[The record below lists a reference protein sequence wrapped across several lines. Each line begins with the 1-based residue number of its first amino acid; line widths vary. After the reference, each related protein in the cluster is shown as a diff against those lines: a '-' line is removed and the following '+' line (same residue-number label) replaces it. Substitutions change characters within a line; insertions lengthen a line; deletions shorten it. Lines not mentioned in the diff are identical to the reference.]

1 MSRYGWPS
9 SSGNNEPLTYIR
21 GIPVDVTTLLIAVH
35 VTAMLLVAVLLTLE
49 RGAWV
54 EPFVFKTDF
63 LFSGHVWSLVTYPF
77 VHDITQESLFFAL
90 EMLMFFWFGREV
102 ERYIGR
108 KAYCWFYALL
118 VMLPPVGM
126 AVLKLALPGLF
137 EPSQINGSSTL
148 HFAVFIGFVF
158 IYPNTQLLFGILAK
172 WMAVALLGLHTVAC
186 IANHAWFSL
195 VYLWLG
201 VASAWSML
209 RMAGVGG
216 GFEWLNWYQSW
227 LVERAERRVEARRE
241 KTRQAQIEA
250 EESVDVV
257 LDKIS
262 REGIASLTAAERAVL
277 ERARQKLVKRDGS
290 TSRGSI

>member
-21 GIPVDVTTLLIAVH
+21 GIPVDVTTLLTAAH
-35 VTAMLLVAVLLTLE
+35 VAAMLVVAVLLTLD

-54 EPFVFKTDF
+54 QPLVFETNF
-63 LFSGHVWSLVTYPF
+63 LFTGHVWSLLTYPF
-77 VHDITQESLFFAL
+77 VHDITRESIFFAL

-102 ERYIGR
+102 ERFIGR
-108 KAYCWFYALL
+108 VAYCWFYALL

-126 AVLKLALPGLF
+126 AALKLMLPGVF
-137 EPSQINGSSTL
+137 VSSQIDGSSTL
-148 HFAVFIGFVF
+148 HFAVFVGFVL
-158 IYPNTQLLFGILAK
+158 IYPNTQMLFGILAK
-172 WMAVALLGLHTVAC
+172 WMAVVLLGIYSVAC
-186 IANHAWFSL
+186 IASHAWFSL
-195 VYLWLG
+195 AHLWLS

-227 LVERAERRVEARRE
+227 RVERTERRVEERRE
-241 KTRQAQIEA
+241 KQRMARIEA
-250 EESVDVV
+250 EESVDAV

-262 REGIASLTAAERAVL
+262 REGMASLTASERAVL
-277 ERARQKLVKRDGS
+277 ERARQKLVKRDG
-290 TSRGSI
+290 TSSR